1 MLVKKV
7 TYTDYKGVERT
18 EELYFNLTKAEVA
31 EMELS
36 HTGGLSEH
44 IKKIISAQDG
54 GQIISLFKELILK
67 SYGVVSDDG
76 KRFIKNEQL
85 REEFSQ
91 TEAYSDLFME
101 LASDADAASAF
112 VNGII
117 PKVDAP
123 VKK

>member
-1 MLVKKV
+1 M
-7 TYTDYKGVERT
+7 
-18 EELYFNLTKAEVA
+18 
-31 EMELS
+31 
-36 HTGGLSEH
+36 
-44 IKKIISAQDG
+44 
-54 GQIISLFKELILK
+54 
-67 SYGVVSDDG
+67 VVSDDG

-117 PKVDAP
+117 PKN
-123 VKK
+123 

>member
-18 EELYFNLTKAEVA
+18 EELHFNLTKAEVA

-67 SYGVVSDDG
+67 SYGCI
-76 KRFIKNEQL
+76 R
-85 REEFSQ
+85 
-91 TEAYSDLFME
+91 
-101 LASDADAASAF
+101 
-112 VNGII
+112 
-117 PKVDAP
+117 
-123 VKK
+123 